1 MTWRL
6 RLGWAA
12 LGAILT
18 IGLIL
23 TGGYVFVISGGL
35 LMSTA
40 ASPLPLEKTLARLA
54 LDASDRAERQTQDPL
69 SVNDA
74 NLLAGAKVYHDH
86 CAFCHGT
93 PNKPPDPTS
102 AAMFPQ
108 PPQLFSADGKV
119 TDDPEGITHWKITN
133 GIRLSGMPA
142 FGTIL
147 SDAQRWQV
155 TMLVARADKLP
166 PAVQTAIQP

>member
-1 MTWRL
+1 MTWRS

-18 IGLIL
+18 IGLL
-23 TGGYVFVISGGL
+23 LAGGYIFLISGGVP
-35 LMSTA
+35 MSTA

-54 LDASDRAERQTQDPL
+54 IRASVRAERQTKDPL
-69 SVNDA
+69 PVNDA
-74 NLLAGAKVYHDH
+74 NLLAGARIYHDH

-93 PNKPPDPTS
+93 PHEPPDPTAS
-102 AAMFPQ
+102 AMFPE

-133 GIRLSGMPA
+133 GIRLSAMPA
-142 FGTIL
+142 FRGIL
-147 SDAQRWQV
+147 SEAQRWQV
-155 TMLVARADKLP
+155 TLLVAHADQLP
-166 PAVQTAIQP
+166 PQVQTAIHP

>member
-1 MTWRL
+1 MTWQH

-23 TGGYVFVISGGL
+23 IGGYVFVISGGVP
-35 LMSTA
+35 MSTA
-40 ASPLPLEKTLARLA
+40 SSPLPLEKTLARLA

-69 SVNDA
+69 KVNDE

-93 PNKPPDPTS
+93 PNKHADPTS
-102 AAMFPQ
+102 TGMFPQ
-108 PPQLFSADGKV
+108 PPQLFSADGMV
-119 TDDPEGITHWKITN
+119 TDDPEGITHWKVTN
-133 GIRLSGMPA
+133 GIRLTGMPA
-142 FGTIL
+142 FGNIL

-155 TMLVARADKLP
+155 TMLVAHADKLP
-166 PAVQTAIQP
+166 PQVQTAIQP